1 MDLISRNSDEGY
13 INLKYPRMISA
24 ETYQKYN
31 LHLVKSTKADDCK
44 DFTKEMEK
52 EIKIWPQKMFGKNFQ
67 DYRFQLQH
75 I

>member
-13 INLKYPRMISA
+13 INLKDPRIISG

-52 EIKIWPQKMFGKNFQ
+52 EIKI
-67 DYRFQLQH
+67 
-75 I
+75 